1 MFEII
6 IKVVFKNVFFD
17 LTVLLAPILCI
28 MSFFF
33 VIFKQ
38 VMIKEKKI
46 RYSVFE
52 IMVKVVFES
61 VFFLKIHQN
70 NIFLLFKIYF

>member
-1 MFEII
+1 MFFI
-6 IKVVFKNVFFD
+6 D
-17 LTVLLAPILCI
+17 LTILLAPILCI
-28 MSFFF
+28 MSFFL